1 MFWKLVSLFE
11 SSKLDTFPFAISNA
25 SLCFQSIRLAPV
37 LYWGHLFLAFHN
49 WYMTFH
55 YWYIAFH
62 NGYMALKNWY
72 TAFQNWY
79 RPLITDKCF
88 VFFYYRYMVFYY
100 WYMAFHNMYLTFYY
114 WYLTF
119 YHWYTA
125 FHYWNVAFRNLTS
138 DWNKNISFDMECL
151 HKSYVK
157 ISSVCNEQLL
167 REMRQN
173 ILLQTQINGQAVF
186 WTRK

>member
-11 SSKLDTFPFAISNA
+11 SLKLDTFPFAISDA
-25 SLCFQSIRLAPV
+25 SLCFQSIRFAPV

-88 VFFYYRYMVFYY
+88 FFYYRYMVFYY

-119 YHWYTA
+119 YYWYTA